1 MVNSTNMFGKIG
13 SPPQNM
19 IESAGRVLI
28 PAYTSTIQTVL
39 ARADLVYAQSVI
51 TRTHA
56 KGNIGEALALRTF
69 LRTKFEGG
77 GNWISLTPRTGR
89 QGFDHLFIRVNQ
101 NGSYSFMVGESKY
114 GSSQLGVTQG
124 NVRQMS
130 WNWIH
135 ARANKLGDA
144 YINLAKTENIS
155 CRKMPFFNSGIKSYD
170 VILNGK
176 KVTFWKDSN
185 GNWYFTGN
193 KNELSA
199 AQKAAAKMGKAL
211 KTTEIRARLFRIKKS
226 GDDVIINIDHV
237 KSSKNSSTVQVTK
250 GKSIVLK
257 GVLSKHIS
265 DEELKRQIA
274 EELKKKFPH
283 MKEAEIKELTDD
295 FVKKF
300 KNGTL
305 LEEAE
310 SVRKTIAIQ
319 SLAAAGISAGLDLFL
334 QLLTQKDINW
344 KRVGVAATSA
354 AIGTAC
360 GQIFAIGLIKTKIG
374 TTSVRYIA
382 HLAGLKSFSLLRNS
396 IAGTAGGLVTTAIAS
411 YGAAILGYGSWKD
424 ANRDF
429 VAGSAG
435 IAGGTIAGTATAS
448 LVAAFGTCST
458 GTAISSLSGAAA
470 TNATL
475 AWLGGG
481 ATSAG
486 GGGVVAGSIV
496 LGGIVVVAAIAV
508 SCAVTW
514 AFVVHD
520 KKERRLYTLLL
531 EERMQPRWNKIA
543 LNRLNSI
550 A

>member
-1 MVNSTNMFGKIG
+1 MILKKNFLSV
-13 SPPQNM
+13 SP
-19 IESAGRVLI
+19 I
-28 PAYTSTIQTVL
+28 P
-39 ARADLVYAQSVI
+39 
-51 TRTHA
+51 
-56 KGNIGEALALRTF
+56 
-69 LRTKFEGG
+69 
-77 GNWISLTPRTGR
+77 
-89 QGFDHLFIRVNQ
+89 
-101 NGSYSFMVGESKY
+101 
-114 GSSQLGVTQG
+114 
-124 NVRQMS
+124 
-130 WNWIH
+130 
-135 ARANKLGDA
+135 
-144 YINLAKTENIS
+144 
-155 CRKMPFFNSGIKSYD
+155 
-170 VILNGK
+170 
-176 KVTFWKDSN
+176 
-185 GNWYFTGN
+185 
-193 KNELSA
+193 
-199 AQKAAAKMGKAL
+199 
-211 KTTEIRARLFRIKKS
+211 

-237 KSSKNSSTVQVTK
+237 KSSKNSNTVQVIK

-265 DEELKRQIA
+265 DKELKRQIA

-283 MKEAEIKELTDD
+283 MKEPEIKELADD
-295 FVKKF
+295 FTKKI

-310 SVRKTIAIQ
+310 SVTKTITIQ

-334 QLLTQKDINW
+334 QLLTQKDINL

-360 GQIFAIGLIKTKIG
+360 GQILAIGLIKTKIG

-396 IAGTAGGLVTTAIAS
+396 IAGTAGGLVTTAITS

-429 VAGSAG
+429 TAGSAG
-435 IAGGTIAGTATAS
+435 IAGGAIAGTTTIS

-486 GGGVVAGSIV
+486 GGGVAAGSIV

-508 SCAVTW
+508 TCAVTW
-514 AFVVHD
+514 AFVVYD

-531 EERMQPRWNKIA
+531 EEKMQPRWNKIA
-543 LNRLNSI
+543 INRLNSI